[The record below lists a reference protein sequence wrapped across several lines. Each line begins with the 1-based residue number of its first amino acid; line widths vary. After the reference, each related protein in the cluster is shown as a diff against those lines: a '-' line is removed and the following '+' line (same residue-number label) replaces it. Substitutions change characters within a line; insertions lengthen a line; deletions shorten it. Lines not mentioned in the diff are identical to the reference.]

1 MTTQDGGRPIGQPE
15 RRRSDRTPVSGRLQA
30 CRLPDDQPITVI
42 NLGLGGFRIRTTYG
56 FTIGARHEFRFELAD
71 GTVIDIGARVIY
83 CTPRVA
89 LDGTIVYFT
98 GFELADEAHRD
109 NRALVEEILH
119 DLAFRLSMKAG

>member
-119 DLAFRLSMKAG
+119 DLAFRLSIKAG

>member
-98 GFELADEAHRD
+98 GFEVADEAHRD

-119 DLAFRLSMKAG
+119 DLAFRLSIKAG

>member
-1 MTTQDGGRPIGQPE
+1 MTTEDGGRLIGQPE
-15 RRRSDRTPVSGRLQA
+15 RRGSDRTPVSGRLQA

-119 DLAFRLSMKAG
+119 DLAFRLSIKAG

>member
-1 MTTQDGGRPIGQPE
+1 MATHDSGRPLGQKE
-15 RRRSDRTPVSGRLQA
+15 RRRTERAPVSGRLQA

-56 FTIGARHEFRFELAD
+56 FTVGARHEFRFELAD
-71 GTVIDIGARVIY
+71 GTSLDIGAKVVY

-89 LDGTIVYFT
+89 LDGSIVYFT
-98 GFELADEAHRD
+98 GFELAQEDHRD

-119 DLAFRLSMKAG
+119 DLAFRLSIKAG

>member
-1 MTTQDGGRPIGQPE
+1 MTSQDPGRPIGQPE
-15 RRRSDRTPVSGRLQA
+15 RRRTDRAPVSGRLQA
-30 CRLPDDQPITVI
+30 RRLPDEQPITVI

-56 FTIGARHEFRFELAD
+56 FTVGAKHEFRFELAD
-71 GTVIDIGARVIY
+71 ETTLDVGARVVY

-89 LDGTIVYFT
+89 MDGSLVYFT

-119 DLAFRLSMKAG
+119 DLAFRLSIKAG